1 MAYRYPNGL
10 GHTIRSA
17 ARELGVDDRTLR
29 VAIKKGEVNYVD
41 FGNVK
46 RITFV
51 EVERLRRIFKKVSI
65 SSHG

>member
-29 VAIKKGEVNYVD
+29 VAIKKREVKYVD
-41 FGNVK
+41 FSFEEDH
-46 RITFV
+46 I
-51 EVERLRRIFKKVSI
+51 
-65 SSHG
+65 

>member
-1 MAYRYPNGL
+1 MAYRYPNAL

-29 VAIKKGEVNYVD
+29 VAIRKGEVKYVD

-46 RITFV
+46 RITFE

-65 SSHG
+65 PSHG